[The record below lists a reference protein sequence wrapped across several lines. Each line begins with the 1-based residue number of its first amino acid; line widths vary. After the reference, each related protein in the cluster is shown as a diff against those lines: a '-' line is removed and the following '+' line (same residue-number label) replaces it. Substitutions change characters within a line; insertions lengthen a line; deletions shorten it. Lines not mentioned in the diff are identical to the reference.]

1 MTLNAKEI
9 TQAAVEINK
18 LQQLLAFDL
27 ATTVHRAKTGV
38 VATVKL
44 ELLTHNPAR
53 ISIIIP
59 ASDIEATIAVM
70 IEDSLSALAAKEIDT
85 SEILATFRAT
95 GQQLLADQQ
104 NK

>member
-44 ELLTHNPAR
+44 ELLIHNPAR
-53 ISIIIP
+53 IPIIMHIP
-59 ASDIEATIAVM
+59 A
-70 IEDSLSALAAKEIDT
+70 
-85 SEILATFRAT
+85 
-95 GQQLLADQQ
+95 
-104 NK
+104 